1 MVVFFYSKPCN
12 IWLPEA
18 KIVDSP
24 ILSWF
29 NSSIN
34 GLYQLYLAISHLLS
48 GVIVQVRKTM
58 CWIWA
63 WTSSMSEP
71 LCRIDRPDRSTDPTA
86 AKKMPWGE
94 AGMWRDF
101 LNDFNGKIPI
111 LFRKFCGDFGGG
123 WDDFGG
129 ENHRCHWPF
138 WGFLCHPSAATS
150 SGMIVETVVS
160 FTRV

>member
-1 MVVFFYSKPCN
+1 MVVFYSKPCN
-12 IWLPEA
+12 MWLPEA

-24 ILSWF
+24 FFSWF

-71 LCRIDRPDRSTDPTA
+71 LCRTDPPDRQIRRRQKNAMGGWDVAWSSQRFQWENA
-86 AKKMPWGE
+86 Y
-94 AGMWRDF
+94 
-101 LNDFNGKIPI
+101 
-111 LFRKFCGDFGGG
+111 LFRKFCGDFGGNG
-123 WDDFGG
+123 WF
-129 ENHRCHWPF
+129 R
-138 WGFLCHPSAATS
+138 WGKS
-150 SGMIVETVVS
+150 SCPLAIVRISNTHLQ
-160 FTRV
+160 RPALGW